1 MILWYLYLY
10 DMLLILGQILKM
22 SMEELSDLFQGGLE
36 KDFGYD
42 DDQVIESLRASMEE
56 LHRSRLDL
64 PPPAV
69 DNSELPTK
77 PFGQFVQPSM
87 EKLIG
92 RRLSDTDTGFMSGI
106 GNNNRP
112 VIPADGGPVVAFGPR
127 AKRLSDGSGLS
138 SSRQSELTDNFDTAT
153 EGGFSKL
160 SAKDYRSSQTSFLD
174 NFLDVESVV
183 TSVHDRSGSINTL
196 NDEDQMESM
205 DFDAETSDLTWDE
218 GNFHDFLP
226 GNRGDT
232 LVPSVH
238 GAPWNQEG
246 DSEKE
251 KVSSVG
257 DRRSDIETARRN
269 FLYGTGFQNDTKWK
283 EAKSGESSSRKPM
296 ESVGKDLVV
305 YNQKVSVISVSE
317 SGTVIENLK
326 PASTSKPPFQSTI
339 VTLTA
344 DDRAPV
350 IQHTPVSPMI
360 INEFFSPSNRERSP
374 ITPTQELYN
383 GSDFGV
389 QQPKTSKAS
398 KIPLVAAGHFRPRPD
413 RRYND
418 SYEKNYAAELQRPSN
433 KAPSSAGG
441 SKVSVSSS
449 GFSSI
454 SNPKSFEIPF
464 GGRHRGS
471 TAASDISVA
480 SRQSSRSGSVAS
492 SHVPLSS
499 KVVSQTGQVGSRLV
513 LPVMSSSQSY
523 QKPKAPA
530 KNVRT
535 VRI

>member
-1 MILWYLYLY
+1 
-10 DMLLILGQILKM
+10 M
-22 SMEELSDLFQGGLE
+22 SMEELSELFQGGLE

-56 LHRSRLDL
+56 LHRSKLDL

-92 RRLSDTDTGFMSGI
+92 RRSSDTDTGFMSGI
-106 GNNNRP
+106 GGSNNRP

-218 GNFHDFLP
+218 GNFHGFLP

-246 DSEKE
+246 DGEKE
-251 KVSSVG
+251 KVPSVG
-257 DRRSDIETARRN
+257 DRRSEIEAARRN
-269 FLYGTGFQNDTKWK
+269 FLFGSGIPSDTKWK
-283 EAKSGESSSRKPM
+283 EVKSGESSFRRPM
-296 ESVGKDLVV
+296 EPVGKDLVV
-305 YNQKVSVISVSE
+305 YNQNVSVISVSE

-326 PASTSKPPFQSTI
+326 PASTSKPPFQSTV

-350 IQHTPVSPMI
+350 IQHAPVSPMI
-360 INEFFSPSNRERSP
+360 INDFFSPSNHDRSP
-374 ITPTQELYN
+374 IITPTQELYN
-383 GSDFGV
+383 GSAFGF

-398 KIPLVAAGHFRPRPD
+398 KIPLGAAGHLRLRPD

-418 SYEKNYAAELQRPSN
+418 SYEKNYAPEMQRPTNTN
-433 KAPSSAGG
+433 KSVSSAGG

-454 SNPKSFEIPF
+454 SYPKSFEIPF
-464 GGRHRGS
+464 GGRHRDSIG
-471 TAASDISVA
+471 TSDISVA

-492 SHVPLSS
+492 SHVPVSS
-499 KVVSQTGQVGSRLV
+499 KVVSRETGQVGSRLV
-513 LPVMSSSQSY
+513 FPMTSSSQSY

-530 KNVRT
+530 KNIRT
-535 VRI
+535 VRT